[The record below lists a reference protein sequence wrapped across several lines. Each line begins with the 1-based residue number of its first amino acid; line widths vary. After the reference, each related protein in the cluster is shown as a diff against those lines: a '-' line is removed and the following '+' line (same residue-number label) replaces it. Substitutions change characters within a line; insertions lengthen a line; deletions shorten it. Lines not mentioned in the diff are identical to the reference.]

1 MKNLKQLKKI
11 IKGCEP
17 ILKKKFSVKNIGI
30 FGSYIKNNAKQ
41 DSDVDILVEFTESI
55 SLFGF
60 LRLEEFLE
68 EKLEVKVD
76 LVTKKALKPAIGKRI
91 LKEVS
96 YL

>member
-11 IKGCEP
+11 IRGCEP
-17 ILKKKFSVKNIGI
+17 ILREKFSVKNLGI
-30 FGSYIKNNAKQ
+30 FGSYTKNNAKQ
-41 DSDVDILVEFTESI
+41 DSDVDILVEFAEPI

-76 LVTKKALKPAIGKRI
+76 LVTKKALKPAIGERI

>member
-17 ILKKKFSVKNIGI
+17 TLKEKFKVKKIGV
-30 FGSYIKNNAKQ
+30 FGSYTKNKAKQ
-41 DSDVDILVEFTESI
+41 NSDVDILVEFTEPVG
-55 SLFGF
+55 LFTF
-60 LRLEEFLE
+60 LELEEFLE
-68 EKLEVKVD
+68 EKLDSGVD